1 MTNLEEGRRRAE
13 TSAKQLG
20 EIAALQKNND
30 QVRMATLS
38 YILRYIDPPPL
49 NFDARISPMHTSNP
63 CSATAQLKAQ
73 VGASAAATK
82 AAKDA
87 HAADVKIAN
96 ALAMMDSAQKASC
109 S

>member
-1 MTNLEEGRRRAE
+1 MTNLEEERRRAE

-30 QVRMATLS
+30 Q
-38 YILRYIDPPPL
+38 
-49 NFDARISPMHTSNP
+49 
-63 CSATAQLKAQ
+63 LKAQ

-87 HAADVKIAN
+87 HAAADVKIAN
-96 ALAMMDSAQKASC
+96 ALAIMDSAQKDVLLLMAIIFSRERAGEREGGRDRGRWVLV